1 VRNLS
6 VSVDFSTVA
15 EKIDSAMHVNYL
27 NCGKSK
33 HIEKTTNQLQCK
45 SFAQNAL
52 QDLSEIVILY
62 REDPVIQT
70 ESSCR
75 S

>member
-1 VRNLS
+1 
-6 VSVDFSTVA
+6 
-15 EKIDSAMHVNYL
+15 MHVNYL